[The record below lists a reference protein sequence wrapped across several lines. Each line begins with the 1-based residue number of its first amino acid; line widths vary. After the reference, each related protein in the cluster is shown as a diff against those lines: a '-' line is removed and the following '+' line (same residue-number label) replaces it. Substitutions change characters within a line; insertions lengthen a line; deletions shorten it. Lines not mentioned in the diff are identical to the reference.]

1 MVNQRQIRLA
11 KVYDIRAFAPGLVA
25 DDDEPLPTTRSQE
38 RRWTRAIRERLGRW
52 VRERALPTLEAG
64 LAGKGSEC
72 EVRAEDDR
80 VFVAYAPV
88 FDDYAFV
95 KPEVMVEFGARS
107 TGEPRTQRP
116 VECDAAA
123 FLPDLAFPTAS
134 PAVMKAERTFW
145 EKATAMHVFCRQQR
159 RRGERLSRHW
169 HDLVRLDD
177 AGYADMAV
185 QDRLLALLV
194 ARYKSKFFAE
204 KDANGR
210 WIDYEAAVTGALQ
223 LVPTGQACD
232 VLADDYERML
242 VGGML
247 LDDEE
252 RFDEIV
258 RRCSDIQA
266 RANAAGREG

>member
-1 MVNQRQIRLA
+1 MR
-11 KVYDIRAFAPGLVA
+11 
-25 DDDEPLPTTRSQE
+25 
-38 RRWTRAIRERLGRW
+38 
-52 VRERALPTLEAG
+52 
-64 LAGKGSEC
+64 
-72 EVRAEDDR
+72 
-80 VFVAYAPV
+80 
-88 FDDYAFV
+88 
-95 KPEVMVEFGARS
+95 
-107 TGEPRTQRP
+107 
-116 VECDAAA
+116 
-123 FLPDLAFPTAS
+123 
-134 PAVMKAERTFW
+134 
-145 EKATAMHVFCRQQR
+145 VFCRQQR

-177 AGYADMAV
+177 AGYADTAV
-185 QDRLLALLV
+185 QDHLLALLV
-194 ARYKSKFFAE
+194 ARHKSKFFAE

-223 LVPTGQACD
+223 LVATGQACD

-266 RANAAGREG
+266 RANAAGREGCEGDGFELIWRITTLHRILRAQKLRRGQAAAVNACRTGRPRPEFQEYGLPGRWR